1 MQVKITISKEEFDQ
15 IGLVEE
21 ELTYAISK
29 VMNSSYDCDDGSLL
43 LGFGVEQYD
52 VQVEVTK

>member
-1 MQVKITISKEEFDQ
+1 MRVKVFISKEEFDQ

-43 LGFGVEQYD
+43 LGFGVEQYE
-52 VQVEVTK
+52 VELEVTK

>member
-1 MQVKITISKEEFDQ
+1 MQVKVIMSKEEFNQ

-29 VMNSSYDCDDGSLL
+29 VMNSSYDCDDGGIL

-52 VQVEVTK
+52 VQVEVTE

>member
-1 MQVKITISKEEFDQ
+1 MRVKVFMSKEEFYQ

-29 VMNSSYDCDDGSLL
+29 VMNSSYDCDDGGLL

-52 VQVEVTK
+52 VQVEVV

>member
-1 MQVKITISKEEFDQ
+1 MQVKITVSKEEFDQ

-21 ELTYAISK
+21 EFQYAISK
-29 VMNSSYDCDDGSLL
+29 VMNSSYDCDDGGLL

-52 VQVEVTK
+52 VTVEVV